1 MVRGLRPLVV
11 GQPLL
16 AVEALDPKL
25 AHVPPAVALPA
36 VVTSLTRRGKHIL
49 FDLGDRTLVVHPR
62 MSGRVV
68 WHKGRPADKVR
79 LSLRFPAGSVHLVDP
94 RRLGTV
100 EVVSTF
106 DEPLGPEPLA
116 DLDWLPAA
124 LHGSRTPI
132 KLWLMDQRKIAGI
145 GNIYAAEIL
154 FHTGVDPRR
163 PAGSLFRSEAKRLK
177 EAIPAVLEKAI
188 ASCGT
193 TLGDGAYR
201 GPNGEI
207 GEFTVAL
214 CVYGRG
220 GEPCPRC
227 GARIERLAL
236 GGRGTYFCP
245 RCQT

>member
-1 MVRGLRPLVV
+1 MVRGLRPLVA

-36 VVTSLTRRGKHIL
+36 LVATLTRRGKHIL

-68 WHKGRPADKVR
+68 WHKGSADKAR

-94 RRLGTV
+94 RRLGTAK
-100 EVVSTF
+100 VVTTF
-106 DEPLGPEPLA
+106 DEPLGPEPLEN
-116 DLDWLPAA
+116 LGWLPAA
-124 LHGSRTPI
+124 LAKSRMPV

-154 FHTGVDPRR
+154 FRTGVDPRR
-163 PAGSLFRSEAKRLK
+163 PAGSLSQSEARRLK
-177 EAIPAVLEKAI
+177 EAIPAVLEEAI

-201 GPNGEI
+201 GPNGEL
-207 GEFTVAL
+207 GEFALDL
-214 CVYGRG
+214 CVYGRH

-227 GARIERLAL
+227 GARIERFVL
-236 GGRGTYFCP
+236 GGRGTCLCP
-245 RCQT
+245 HCQK